1 MKKIMANL
9 LWFLVAV
16 AGAWAYATLAFHRGE
31 HLNSAF
37 ILIAALCSYAIG
49 YRFYSKWLAARVLM
63 LNDRR
68 ATPCEVHD
76 DGKDFV
82 KTNKWI
88 VFGHHFAAIS
98 GPGPLVGPVLA
109 AQFGYLPGT
118 LWILIGVTLGGAVQ
132 DFVVLF
138 ASLRRDGK
146 SLGQMVKEELNSGA
160 GYLALVAILGIMVI
174 LLAVLALVV
183 VKALAESP
191 WGVFT
196 VGATIP
202 IAMFMGCYLRF
213 GRVGKVLEASATG
226 VVGLL
231 LAVWGGKLVHANP
244 ELARWFGLRDITLAW
259 GIIVYGLAASVL
271 PVWLLLAPRD
281 YLSTFMKLGTIFAL
295 ALGIFVVLP
304 ELRMPA
310 VSRFVDGSGL
320 VVAGKIFPFCF
331 ITIACGAISGFH
343 TLIASGTTPKML
355 TRESYARP
363 VGYGAMCLE
372 SLVAI
377 MALIAACTLD
387 PGVYLSMNVKG
398 EAAVTVAKVTS
409 LGFPVTAD
417 HMSQLAN
424 QLGEKTLFG
433 RTGGAATLAVGMAN
447 IFSKAVKGRWLDLWY
462 HFAIMFEAL
471 FILTTID
478 AGTRVGRYLLQD
490 MLGNLWKPLGETKN
504 ISANLLASVLL
515 VSGWGY
521 FLIQGVR
528 DPLGGVNSLW
538 PLFGI
543 ANQMLAA
550 IGLCL
555 GTTIILKM
563 TLQPAANAGEPVLR
577 ALQTSGE
584 REQRASGFPSPPLEE
599 RAGERRPQHSDA
611 LCAPEPPVGPLTPAL
626 SPSEGE
632 RGNRRQL
639 SGEPSFM
646 GRRPV
651 TIHDAAARVPAQ
663 KDDLLSLPLSSRGGE
678 GTGAAV
684 SEHRGVHKKRPV
696 LALITLI
703 PLVWL
708 LAVTVTA
715 GVQKIWHSDPRIG
728 FLAQARVLSEEAPS
742 LERAMAAA
750 KNAGEAGAI
759 TQAERVLRKNRVLRF
774 NNHLDAVV
782 AGGFLVLVS
791 AIVVLSVREW
801 VLLLGRRKL
810 AVLRETE
817 PVWLPDYAVAESR
830 PLHVAGVVALTFA
843 LAKELSGEAEMDRA
857 RHAATLCEC
866 EHGQAGCP
874 AEMSASQARQAEAR
888 VYLAVAERRFK
899 GVKRCC

>member
-1 MKKIMANL
+1 MKKVAANIFWML
-9 LWFLVAV
+9 LAV
-16 AGAWAYATLAFHRGE
+16 AGAWAYATLALHRGE
-31 HLNSAF
+31 PLNSAY

-49 YRFYSKWLAARVLM
+49 YRFYSKWIAARVLM

-138 ASLRRDGK
+138 SSLRRDGK
-146 SLGQMVKEELNSGA
+146 SLGQMVKEELNTTAGA
-160 GYLALVAILGIMVI
+160 IALVAILAIMVI

-196 VGATIP
+196 VGATVP

-213 GRVGKVLEASATG
+213 GRVGKVMEASAIG
-226 VVGLL
+226 VICLL
-231 LAVWGGKLVHANP
+231 LAVWGGKLVHENP
-244 ELARWFGLRDITLAW
+244 EAARLFGLHDITLAW
-259 GIIVYGLAASVL
+259 VIIFYGLAASVL

-295 ALGIFVVLP
+295 ALGIFCVLP
-304 ELRMPA
+304 NLKMPA
-310 VSRFVDGSGL
+310 ISRFVDGSGL
-320 VVAGKIFPFCF
+320 VVAGKVFPFCF

-343 TLIASGTTPKML
+343 TLIASGTTPKIL

-363 VGYGAMCLE
+363 IGYGAMCLE

-398 EAAVTVAKVTS
+398 EAAATVAKVTA
-409 LGFPVTAD
+409 LGFPVTVEQ
-417 HMSQLAN
+417 MNRLAA
-424 QLGEKTLFG
+424 QTGEKTLFG
-433 RTGGAATLAVGMAN
+433 RTGGAATLAVGMAQ
-447 IFSKAVKGRWLDLWY
+447 IFSKAVSGRWLDLWY

-471 FILTTID
+471 FILTTLD

-490 MLGNLWKPLGETKN
+490 VLGNVWKPLGDTKRL
-504 ISANLLASVLL
+504 SANVLASVLI

-528 DPLGGVNSLW
+528 DPLGGINSLW

-550 IGLCL
+550 IALCL

-563 TLQPAANAGEPVLR
+563 GLRTQETGDTRQETEGQIPNPKSQIPNSKVPRPA
-577 ALQTSGE
+577 
-584 REQRASGFPSPPLEE
+584 
-599 RAGERRPQHSDA
+599 
-611 LCAPEPPVGPLTPAL
+611 
-626 SPSEGE
+626 
-632 RGNRRQL
+632 
-639 SGEPSFM
+639 
-646 GRRPV
+646 
-651 TIHDAAARVPAQ
+651 
-663 KDDLLSLPLSSRGGE
+663 
-678 GTGAAV
+678 
-684 SEHRGVHKKRPV
+684 
-696 LALITLI
+696 LALITLV

-708 LAVTVTA
+708 LAVTMTA
-715 GVQKIWHSDPRIG
+715 GVQKIFHSDPRVG
-728 FLAQARVLSEEAPS
+728 FLAQAKVQDQKIADAHAAVVAADPGEEYEKAS
-742 LERAMAAA
+742 REMKAA
-750 KNAGEAGAI
+750 I
-759 TQAERVLRKNRVLRF
+759 RQCF
-774 NNHLDAVV
+774 NQYLDAVV
-782 AGGFLVLVS
+782 AGVFLVLV
-791 AIVVLSVREW
+791 AMITVLSAREW
-801 VLLLGRRKL
+801 LLLLVRRKA
-810 AVLRETE
+810 AVLRESE
-817 PVWLPDYAVAESR
+817 AVWLPDYAVAEAR
-830 PLHVAGVVALTFA
+830 PVHVASLVGLGFA
-843 LAKELSGEAEMDRA
+843 LAKELSGEAQLERA
-857 RHAATLCEC
+857 QQTAKLCEC
-866 EHGQAGCP
+866 GHDTSRQ
-874 AEMSASQARQAEAR
+874 SALNQGKEARQQKGQI
-888 VYLAVAERRFK
+888 YLEVTERRFK
-899 GVKRCC
+899 GVRRCC